1 MLLDSWMRY
10 ETGARMNYRARC
22 IIKYMVFATTVTPM
36 LAGCAGH
43 SVKMIHLQSSATA
56 ECSGSGYGIAAG
68 FSEGFVGGC
77 VRAYENRGF
86 VAVERLTAE
95 KRGSLERRG
104 LLAQ

>member
-1 MLLDSWMRY
+1 M
-10 ETGARMNYRARC
+10 TKPARLAARTLC
-22 IIKYMVFATTVTPM
+22 AISFA
-36 LAGCAGH
+36 LISSSCASH
-43 SVKMIHLQSSATA
+43 SVKMIHPQSGATA

-95 KRGSLERRG
+95 ERGSLERRG
-104 LLAQ
+104 LLAK